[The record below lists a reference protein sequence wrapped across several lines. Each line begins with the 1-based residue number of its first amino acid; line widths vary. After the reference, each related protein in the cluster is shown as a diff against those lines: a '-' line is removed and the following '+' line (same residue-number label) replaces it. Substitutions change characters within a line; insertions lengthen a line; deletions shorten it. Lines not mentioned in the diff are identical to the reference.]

1 MEIVIVALVA
11 VGFWLVW
18 RANQSNKVEINKDVA
33 AEAPYKVEP
42 PVVAQQV
49 AGLTI
54 AVEGAGVVEVPAAK
68 PARAKKAPAVKK
80 APVAKKTTA
89 KAKKAPATK

>member
-11 VGFWLVW
+11 VAFWLVW
-18 RANQSNKVEINKDVA
+18 RANQTNRSEINKDV

-54 AVEGAGVVEVPAAK
+54 VAEGAGVVEVPVAK
-68 PARAKKAPAVKK
+68 TSRAKKAPAAKK